1 MAGQLPLTAETLRMV
16 PCFPYQQYPFNDS
29 PSPMYVVPSS
39 EAVAGESTTASSY
52 SYVYPTSFSLTT
64 GAVEGL
70 GAPHEGKQRDADA
83 GSSHSSSDASSEHD
97 THARFENDEGGF
109 LLNMGGGRRSV
120 DMASIPS
127 TNSSIL
133 YAGTH
138 AMWQY
143 HGLGEFDGPAMNQSR
158 RSLPNGIADA
168 HALRD
173 AVVAKTRSRYSWSSA
188 ASRSSLPRTSLG
200 AGNIPSIP
208 EAATPVGSMT
218 AGSPHPQLQSMM
230 DMTMNPSGEPLDCCP
245 EPEHT
250 TVMLQNI
257 PGSYNRD
264 MVIALLDNVGLKGS
278 YNFLYLPLKFST
290 GSCLGYIFVN
300 FVSIDAVRH
309 CWKSFQGF
317 TQWLVPSE
325 LACEV
330 SLDTK
335 HRGYDD
341 LIERYRNSPIMHHTV
356 ADEAKPVV
364 FYRGVRV
371 PFPAPTK
378 TLRVPRRRRPS
389 HNQKHDRFEGG
400 GGDGDED

>member
-1 MAGQLPLTAETLRMV
+1 
-16 PCFPYQQYPFNDS
+16 
-29 PSPMYVVPSS
+29 MYVVPSS

-52 SYVYPTSFSLTT
+52 SYIYPSAFGMTT
-64 GAVEGL
+64 GTLDGLAAPVEGK
-70 GAPHEGKQRDADA
+70 HDADA
-83 GSSHSSSDASSEHD
+83 CSSHSSCDGSEH
-97 THARFENDEGGF
+97 AQLELDEGG
-109 LLNMGGGRRSV
+109 LLFGKGRRSMDV
-120 DMASIPS
+120 SSIPS

-143 HGLGEFDGPAMNQSR
+143 HGLGEFEGPARNQSR
-158 RSLPNGIADA
+158 LSLPNGIADA
-168 HALRD
+168 QALRD
-173 AVVAKTRSRYSWSSA
+173 AVVAQTRSRYSWSSA
-188 ASRSSLPRTSLG
+188 ASRSRNSLTG
-200 AGNIPSIP
+200 AGTITSIP
-208 EAATPVGSMT
+208 EAATPGGSMGRDGT
-218 AGSPHPQLQSMM
+218 PHAQLQSMM
-230 DMTMNPSGEPLDCCP
+230 DLAPLNANDTGAMKPHREPFDCCP

-264 MVIALLDNVGLKGS
+264 MVVTLLDTAGLKGI

-300 FVSIDAVRH
+300 FVTIDAVRH

-317 TQWLVPSE
+317 KQWIVPSD

-389 HNQKHDRFEGG
+389 HNQKHDRLEGG